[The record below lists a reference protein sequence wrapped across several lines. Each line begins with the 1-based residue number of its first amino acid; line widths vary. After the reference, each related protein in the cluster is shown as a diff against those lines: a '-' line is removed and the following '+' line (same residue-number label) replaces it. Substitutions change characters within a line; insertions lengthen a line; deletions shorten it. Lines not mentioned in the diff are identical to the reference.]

1 MVKVNIL
8 EKFNKNKNRR
18 FVDGFGMGESYSN
31 GIIYTEVVGDR
42 VYKVTQNGIFR
53 FYKDLI
59 DTDGS
64 NVEKNNNHF
73 ELLVPKIPYKY
84 YEMMIDW
91 YRDVYKKQGTEA
103 CLLFYWNEDEL
114 EIPEDLY
121 EENKD
126 GLIIDGKLII
136 ICPKQWNHGTVSK
149 YTEETFDTGRR
160 VANLPPMIRWLENN
174 TMCYM
179 ETHSHHMMG
188 AFWSGEDDANER
200 GRALRMYSVYGRIM
214 DENHQYEIRI
224 GMLGD
229 FYKMNLDS
237 VFELPVERQTIT
249 TKETT
254 ITEETEV
261 DRVIRKVNK
270 TIHEETI
277 LNEYGFDLPEISV
290 VEDIDAETG
299 TKTTTI
305 VDYVEVDTKVK
316 PLEKTI
322 VENNI
327 ETKVVENR
335 FPESWWNMYNKIGGF
350 TSYTNTKHTNTPITN
365 ATTNKLSAED
375 YLDLLEEPIVLD
387 SEDND
392 VGFDLGILD
401 DSDIQEDFDNFSK
414 QTL

>member
-18 FVDGFGMGESYSN
+18 FVDGFGMGESYTN
-31 GIIYTEVVGDR
+31 GIIYTEVIGNK

-64 NVEKNNNHF
+64 NVEKNTSHF

-114 EIPEDLY
+114 EIPDDLY

-126 GLIIDGKLII
+126 GIIIDGKLII
-136 ICPKQWNHGTVSK
+136 ICPKQWNHSTVSK

-179 ETHSHHMMG
+179 ETHSHHTMS

-200 GRALRMYSVYGRIM
+200 GRVLRLYSVFGHIM
-214 DENHQYEIRI
+214 DENHQYELRI

-237 VFELPVERQTIT
+237 VFELPVERQIIT

-254 ITEETEV
+254 ISEQTEV
-261 DRVIRKVNK
+261 GSVVRNVNK

-277 LNEYGFDLPEISV
+277 VNEYGFDLPEIPI
-290 VEDIDAETG
+290 VEDIDDETG

-305 VDYVEVDTKVK
+305 VDFVEVDTKVK

-322 VENNI
+322 IENNI

-350 TSYTNTKHTNTPITN
+350 TSYTNTSITN
-365 ATTNKLSAED
+365 ASTNKLDSED
-375 YLDLLEEPIVLD
+375 YLDLLDYSISD
-387 SEDND
+387 SEENN
-392 VGFDLGILD
+392 GELDLSILD
-401 DSDIQEDFDNFSK
+401 DFDIQEDFDNFSK

>member
-18 FVDGFGMGESYSN
+18 FVDGFGMGESYTN
-31 GIIYTEVVGDR
+31 GIIYTEVIGNK

-64 NVEKNNNHF
+64 NVEKNTSHF

-126 GLIIDGKLII
+126 GIIIDGKLII
-136 ICPKQWNHGTVSK
+136 ICPKQWNHSTVSK

-179 ETHSHHMMG
+179 ETHSHHSMS

-200 GRALRMYSVYGRIM
+200 GRVLRLYSVFGHIM
-214 DENHQYEIRI
+214 DENHQYELRI

-237 VFELPVERQTIT
+237 VFELPVERQIIT

-254 ITEETEV
+254 ISEQTEV
-261 DRVIRKVNK
+261 DSVVRNVNK

-277 LNEYGFDLPEISV
+277 VNEYGFDLPEIPI
-290 VEDIDAETG
+290 VEDIDDETG

-305 VDYVEVDTKVK
+305 VDFVEVDTKVK

-322 VENNI
+322 IENNI

-350 TSYTNTKHTNTPITN
+350 TSYTNTSITN
-365 ATTNKLSAED
+365 ASTNKLDSED
-375 YLDLLEEPIVLD
+375 YLDLLDYSISD
-387 SEDND
+387 SEENN
-392 VGFDLGILD
+392 GELDLSILD
-401 DSDIQEDFDNFSK
+401 DFDIQEDFDNFSK